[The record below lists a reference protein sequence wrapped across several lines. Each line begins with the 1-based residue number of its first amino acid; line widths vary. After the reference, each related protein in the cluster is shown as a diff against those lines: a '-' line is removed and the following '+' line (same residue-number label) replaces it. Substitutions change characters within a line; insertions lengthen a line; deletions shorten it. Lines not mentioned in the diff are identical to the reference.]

1 MIVAKFGGT
10 SVATA
15 EAIRRL
21 VRIVSARPDVRVV
34 VVSALAGVTDALV
47 AVADAAESGRV
58 EEARSRAAAI
68 WQRHRELV
76 AELGLAA
83 DVAPDLERTAH
94 EMSRWVATLPRT
106 PAAKMACRDEVL
118 ATGELLSSRVVAAA
132 FRAAGTD
139 AAWVDARLVIVTDND
154 HTRALPEMPATRE
167 RLHARVRPHL
177 ASGRLAVVGGFVG
190 ADHRG
195 ATTTLGRGGSD
206 YSAAIVGAALEAS
219 AIDIWT
225 DVDGML
231 TADPRIVPDGRVVP
245 ELSFAEASELAYFG
259 AKVLHPSTILP
270 AMAQGIPVRILNSR
284 RPDGAGTRITAR
296 AAPGPGPLRAL
307 ACKRAIT
314 VVHITSTRMLMAH
327 GFLRRVF
334 EVFDRHRTVV
344 DVVTTSEVSVSV
356 TVDDARALD
365 AIVAD
370 LQPFADVTTEGGLA
384 LVCAV
389 GEQLR
394 ERHHLCAEV
403 LDGLGGLPVAMVSQS
418 ASRQNLTI
426 VVAEAD
432 LPAAMSRLH
441 ARFFGQAARGGTAG
455 AGPDPAVGRCA

>member
-15 EAIRRL
+15 DAIRRL
-21 VRIVSARPDVRVV
+21 VRIVTDRPDVRVV
-34 VVSALAGVTDALV
+34 VVSALAGVTDGLV
-47 AVADAAESGRV
+47 AVADAADAGRIG
-58 EEARSRAAAI
+58 EAHARAEAL
-68 WQRHRELV
+68 WWRHRDLI
-76 AELGLAA
+76 AELGIAA
-83 DVAPDLERTAH
+83 DVTADLDRTAH
-94 EMSRWVATLPRT
+94 EVSRCTEAT
-106 PAAKMACRDEVL
+106 PATPGARLARRDELL
-118 ATGELLSSRVVAAA
+118 AAGELISSRLIAAA

-139 AAWVDARLVIVTDND
+139 AAWVDARRGIVTDAD
-154 HTRALPEMPATRE
+154 HTRAVPDRAATRE
-167 RLHARVRPHL
+167 RLRNCLQPHL
-177 ASGRLAVVGGFVG
+177 TAGRLAVLGGFVG
-190 ADHRG
+190 AAPGG

-206 YSAAIVGAALEAS
+206 YSAALVGAALEAS

-231 TADPRIVPDGRVVP
+231 SADPRLVPEARLVP

-270 AMAQGIPVRILNSR
+270 AMARSIPVRILNSR

-307 ACKRAIT
+307 ACKRDIT

-356 TVDDARALD
+356 TVDDARALEP
-365 AIVAD
+365 IVAD
-370 LQPFADVTTEGGLA
+370 LQPFAEVTTAGGLA
-384 LVCAV
+384 LLCAV

-418 ASRQNLTI
+418 ASRQNLTF
-426 VVAEAD
+426 VVAGAD
-432 LPAAMSRLH
+432 LPAAMARLH
-441 ARFFGQAARGGTAG
+441 DRFFGAASGTAD
-455 AGPDPAVGRCA
+455 AMPGPVAERCA